1 MLVIFLYMEVLLFSN
16 QKVPYKACKVSK
28 PTSYKNAQHQNQLR
42 CWATE
47 APVLFV
53 SINVFAYNNIYLSLR
68 DSLTELI
75 SIYYLLKVK
84 ANFAGC
90 KSTWRKQN
98 KYVSGQTC
106 IWAKLRLYLL
116 ANSHKICPILG
127 RSIGLFATVFWALSQ
142 RGDDHS
148 CIWMRPSQIH

>member
-53 SINVFAYNNIYLSLR
+53 SINVFGATKGSAFFTMEQSMFASVVVNGVLGPSRLAQRN
-68 DSLTELI
+68 LT
-75 SIYYLLKVK
+75 
-84 ANFAGC
+84 
-90 KSTWRKQN
+90 
-98 KYVSGQTC
+98 VS
-106 IWAKLRLYLL
+106 LYLCSSGSN
-116 ANSHKICPILG
+116 AQGESRAQEG
-127 RSIGLFATVFWALSQ
+127 RRVSSKSLS
-142 RGDDHS
+142 RVRDGDEGVAG
-148 CIWMRPSQIH
+148 RNYRE